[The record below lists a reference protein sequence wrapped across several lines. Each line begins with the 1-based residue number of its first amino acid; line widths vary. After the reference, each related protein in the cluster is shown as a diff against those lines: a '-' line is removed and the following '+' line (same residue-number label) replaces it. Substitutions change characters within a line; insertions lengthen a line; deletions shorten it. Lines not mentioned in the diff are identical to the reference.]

1 MTGEP
6 AISLPTA
13 KGHEELLL
21 QMAKLFED
29 QRQFKM
35 LNPVPKI
42 D

>member
-1 MTGEP
+1 MVIQFI
-6 AISLPTA
+6 AS